1 MDVIEAG
8 SAGRRRWLGLGV
20 LMVLVGAGI
29 VILIVT
35 RKVPEKPPPITPA
48 SISSIGTMVSGANNL
63 LHPVP
68 RRKDGKEV
76 IDVVFPDGRR
86 AEVRYPQGVALD
98 SLGARPFV
106 GGWIDDDMMLFRR
119 LEAPYSGEAEITRG
133 GQPIREFAGNVTLW
147 PRQPGSGAGGQVLMF
162 AFGDWRLALYDR
174 ADGLTFEQR
183 VTWAE
188 KLKGK
193 VTKDGYLVLTA
204 TAPVRLA
211 VPGEMARGEPVGPQL
226 WFGGAAGDMVAII
239 PTPGCNERSRMPSI
253 IGGHGR
259 FARKVC
265 RGEVLVSA
273 VGEPSFVTEAIEG
286 IRVAL
291 K

>member
-8 SAGRRRWLGLGV
+8 SAGRRRWLGIGV
-20 LMVLVGAGI
+20 LLVLVGAGI
-29 VILIVT
+29 LILIT
-35 RKVPEKPPPITPA
+35 NRKVPAKPAPVTPS
-48 SISSIGTMVSGANNL
+48 SISSIGPMVSGANNL

-68 RRKDGKEV
+68 RRKAGKKV

-86 AEVRYPQGVALD
+86 AEVRYPPRIALD
-98 SLGARPFV
+98 NLGARPFV
-106 GGWIDDDMMLFRR
+106 GGWIDSDMMLFRR

-133 GQPIREFAGNVTLW
+133 GEAIREFAPNVTLW
-147 PRQPGSGAGGQVLMF
+147 PRQPGSGSGGQVLMF

-174 ADGLTFEQR
+174 ADALTFEQR

-204 TAPVRLA
+204 TPPVRLA
-211 VPGEMARGEPVGPQL
+211 APGEMARGEPVGPQL

-239 PTPGCNERSRMPSI
+239 PTPGCDERSRMPSI

-265 RGEVLVSA
+265 RGDVLVCA
-273 VGEPSFVTEAIEG
+273 VGEPSFVQEAIAE
-286 IRVAL
+286 IRVTL